1 MRRCFEHAQLKRYWQ
16 RYRLSLRFSS
26 PPGRFHRTLSPSSP
40 PDRHDFAYFGRRCL
54 SSRPSAVQ
62 NVSTTR
68 YLDNSSPKPAD
79 EIEHQ
84 ARPQDDLD
92 SNRAQSEHAEH
103 CVALLEQFLPAELRR
118 IDPSECANTLNGN
131 SDFKKLLD
139 VLIEARTTHGVD
151 SLSHLVL
158 NERRYKAVL
167 HLVDVLLKPFGGASP
182 VPAEEQLPSNIIWPA
197 ASLSKISRQP
207 IELDHDSHVGKG
219 AFRALSRTYR
229 SSFDEIERERIL
241 QHLWPFL
248 AELVLAST
256 RRPPDE
262 AKAIMNTVYQILA
275 RVHNLDLIPPSVY
288 THALPAGTTTVQR
301 PPILNLLSAR
311 ILSTLSDAVWR
322 SQQDEAI
329 ARALKEGRS
338 FRDVSHHPPGG
349 RFRLKVRELGP
360 EVWLEFLL
368 WCCVEG
374 GFVSAGTRIVN
385 ALQQETEGK
394 WSPVHWTGSQG
405 IDQESPKVDWDRAK
419 RQHGGPVGQR
429 EAYSGDK
436 PLVEVPPRT
445 VSAEVVLALVESL
458 INSLDAGSA
467 QPGVSVDTV
476 MSEIGQLLS
485 FLGRHELTPAY
496 LDYLTV
502 RFLQTEAV
510 RNRGQL
516 DTLRD
521 WASMVS
527 LVKTPGL
534 GKVRPS
540 SAAAFDFDAV
550 IEHSEL
556 QAAVLHQGLQVYIDS
571 NLVSKAV
578 DTFTDIQKLV
588 DHSKLKTI
596 GEFLA
601 MGPLRSGFFSSRLRG
616 QIDYTNTHGQL
627 PMYKLAPFLK
637 LVADAKLFG
646 LGDWMLFS
654 EDVDGPLI
662 PPSAY
667 RQPSIAIALCRYAA
681 ARDDRSLVQSI
692 LLARKGS
699 SRRPPVNLLRALV
712 NTLIVWRD
720 WDTAL
725 FLLRELKGA
734 EGGGYSPSMVAHLA
748 ATILRLEAE
757 PADHTPDGHLSQA
770 TTLLKDILVGRYD
783 SSGAFRIDQ
792 KAAFRRQTG
801 LLLRFIESMSGSS
814 IQAVPAAV
822 RRRFPLSNEPLLA
835 ADTFNILLSA
845 VVDTRGALAGKLL
858 WETFCAIP
866 TVGTVSDGQMA
877 VGSVAG
883 GLPEAS
889 GSLPKGQRPSVVA
902 ATHDGY
908 IPFEQPDTVV
918 ERPSPS
924 PIVVP
929 NVRTIQIIVRAALA
943 ERFASPKPSRETRQ
957 ELDQLLQW
965 ARPLFKAFK
974 LSDEDVEIELSMS
987 GSLPEGYSRGASNLK
1002 WQGPKQTL
1010 QEKDTFTVGSQF
1022 NNAAFVPRPPRRHR
1036 RKEFTVKR

>member
-1 MRRCFEHAQLKRYWQ
+1 MRRCFEHAQLKRYLQ
-16 RYRLSLRFSS
+16 RHRLALRFSS
-26 PPGRFHRTLSPSSP
+26 PPGRFHRALLPSSP
-40 PDRHDFAYFGRRCL
+40 LGQHGFAYCGRRFL
-54 SSRPSAVQ
+54 SSHPSAIQ
-62 NVSTTR
+62 HVSVTE
-68 YLDNSSPKPAD
+68 YLDDSSAKPAD
-79 EIEHQ
+79 EIEPQ
-84 ARPQDDLD
+84 AGPQDNLDL
-92 SNRAQSEHAEH
+92 NRAQSEHAEH

-118 IDPSECANTLNGN
+118 IDPPECANTLEGS
-131 SDFKKLLD
+131 SDFKKLLG
-139 VLIEARTTHGVD
+139 VLIEARTSQGID
-151 SLSHLVL
+151 SLGLLVL

-167 HLVDVLLKPFGGASP
+167 HLVDVLLKPFGGVSP
-182 VPAEEQLPSNIIWPA
+182 VPAQEQLPSNIVWPGA
-197 ASLSKISRQP
+197 FLSKFSRQP

-219 AFRALSRTYR
+219 AFRALSRTYG
-229 SSFDEIERERIL
+229 SSFDEVERERIL

-262 AKAIMNTVYQILA
+262 AKMIMNTVYQILA

-288 THALPAGTTTVQR
+288 THTLPAGTTTVQR

-374 GFVSAGTRIVN
+374 GFISAGTRIVN
-385 ALQQETEGK
+385 TLQQETEGK
-394 WSPVHWTGSQG
+394 WSSVHWTGSQG
-405 IDQESPKVDWDRAK
+405 IDQETPKVDWDRAK

-436 PLVEVPPRT
+436 PLVDVPPRT

-458 INSLDAGSA
+458 INGLDAGSA
-467 QPGVSVDTV
+467 QSGVSVGVV

-485 FLGRHELTPAY
+485 FLGRHEVSPAY

-510 RNRGQL
+510 RNGGEP

-521 WASMVS
+521 WASMIS
-527 LVKTPGL
+527 LVRTPDMAQ
-534 GKVRPS
+534 VRPLS
-540 SAAAFDFDAV
+540 TTAFDLDAV

-556 QAAVLHQGLQVYIDS
+556 QAAVLHQALQVYIDF

-596 GEFLA
+596 GEFLSR
-601 MGPLRSGFFSSRLRG
+601 GPPRSGFFSSRLRG

-637 LVADAKLFG
+637 LVTDAHLFG

-681 ARDDRSLVQSI
+681 ARGDRSLVQSI
-692 LLARKGS
+692 LLVRKGS
-699 SRRPPVNLLRALV
+699 SRRPTVNLLRAMV

-757 PADHTPDGHLSQA
+757 LSDHTHDGHLSQA
-770 TTLLKDILVGRYD
+770 TTLLKNILEGRFD

-801 LLLRFIESMSGSS
+801 LLLRFMESVTGSS
-814 IQAVPAAV
+814 IQAVPATV
-822 RRRFPLSNEPLLA
+822 RRRFPFSNEPLLA

-866 TVGTVSDGQMA
+866 AVGTVLDGQMA

-883 GLPEAS
+883 GLLEDS
-889 GSLPKGQRPSVVA
+889 GSLPKGKRPSVVA

-908 IPFEQPDTVV
+908 IPFEQPDIVA

-924 PIVVP
+924 PIVVA
-929 NVRTIQIIVRAALA
+929 NMRTLQIIVRAALA
-943 ERFASPKPSRETRQ
+943 ERSASPKPSRETRH

-965 ARPLFKAFK
+965 ARPLFGAFK

-987 GSLPEGYSRGASNLK
+987 GSLPEGYSRGASNVK
-1002 WQGPKQTL
+1002 WQGPRQTL
-1010 QEKDTFTVGSQF
+1010 QEKDTFSVGSQF
-1022 NNAAFVPRPPRRHR
+1022 SNAAFVPRPPRRYR
-1036 RKEFTVKR
+1036 RKGYTSKR